1 MEASVKCQGFNSE
14 DVAHKLW
21 ALATLVERQPELVL
35 RLCEG
40 AAAKCEGIAHTLW
53 TLATFNERQQE
64 LFSRLCVEAAVKC
77 EGFNSEDIAHTL

>member
-1 MEASVKCQGFNSE
+1 M
-14 DVAHKLW
+14 
-21 ALATLVERQPELVL
+21 
-35 RLCEG
+35 G

-64 LFSRLCVEAAVKC
+64 LFSRLCLEAAVKC